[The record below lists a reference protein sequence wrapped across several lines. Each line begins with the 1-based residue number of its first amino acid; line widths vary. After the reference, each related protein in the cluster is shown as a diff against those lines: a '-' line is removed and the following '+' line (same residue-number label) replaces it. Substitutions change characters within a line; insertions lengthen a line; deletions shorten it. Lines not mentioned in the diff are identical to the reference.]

1 MTPEIQRELIRVANR
16 DRLNSAEVAN
26 LVDFSAGM
34 LAFTPDAKATDL
46 IDIWKESFD
55 GP

>member
-1 MTPEIQRELIRVANR
+1 MKPEFVRALIREANR
-16 DRLNSAEVAN
+16 DRLNSTEVRD

-34 LAFTPDAKATDL
+34 LTFAPEANAAQLLDR
-46 IDIWKESFD
+46 WKESYD